1 MVFAFPVFKAVFSQ
15 FIETCF
21 ATIYRL
27 NDDIGQKWAELD
39 CLARSCVDQQTG
51 LRTCAGVKYAENQ
64 TIARGD
70 FAAYLVSKVTS
81 DQNAQK
87 AICATVG

>member
-1 MVFAFPVFKAVFSQ
+1 MFASPVFKAVISH

-27 NDDIGQKWAELD
+27 KDDIGQKWAELD

-51 LRTCAGVKYAENQ
+51 LRICVGVKYAENQ
-64 TIARGD
+64 TIAGSD
-70 FAAYLVSKVTS
+70 FVAYLVSEVMS
-81 DQNAQK
+81 DQNA
-87 AICATVG
+87 